1 MHYRS
6 GMSSRDRDER
16 NGFTSPLIG
25 QIVEGRYRIERLIG
39 KGGMGVVYEAHHL
52 LIRRKVALKVLT
64 ANAVFL
70 PERAERFRREAL
82 AAAAVGSS
90 HVVDVLDM
98 GQLESGSPYI
108 VLEHLDGVD
117 LGYAVA
123 VTERFGVSR
132 AVHVLRQL
140 CDALSAVHASGIV
153 HRDLKPENVFL
164 IVHDGQPDFAKVLD
178 FGICKLLESDGTNL
192 TETGETL
199 GTPLFMAPEQ
209 VEGRRDV
216 DHRADIYALGALL
229 FYMLAGRAPFDAPSL
244 PMLFVHICNE
254 PPPQLRALLKDVP
267 SELDH
272 VVQRALSKNPADRF
286 RSCEEMKAALAPFVH
301 VEAMHDTLPSLAP
314 HALSASEA
322 SEASEGASTEALVSA
337 HVPRRASAK
346 LALLAAGLTV
356 GAGAALL
363 PLLRPAESPRFASD
377 VAPMEQTQSA
387 TPSAAPVMLAA
398 RRNDA
403 FDASLLDGS
412 TVEARPPSPPPSG
425 SRHAP
430 RASSTSKGA
439 ISSEAEPASPT
450 PPPTEP
456 SEPAPSDASTPAPPE
471 NASNDVPINREPKRG
486 L

>member
-6 GMSSRDRDER
+6 GMGSRDER
-16 NGFTSPLIG
+16 NGFTSSLIG
-25 QIVEGRYRIERLIG
+25 QVVEGRYRVDRLIG

-123 VTERFGVSR
+123 VAERFGVSR
-132 AVHVLRQL
+132 AVHVLCQL

-164 IVHDGQPDFAKVLD
+164 IVRDGQPDFAKVLD
-178 FGICKLLESDGTNL
+178 FGICKFLESAGTHL

-229 FYMLAGRAPFDAPSL
+229 FFMLTGRAPFDAPSL

-254 PPPQLRALLKDVP
+254 PPPKLRTLLEGVP
-267 SELDH
+267 GELDY
-272 VVQRALSKNPADRF
+272 VVQRALSKRPADRF
-286 RSCEEMKAALAPFVH
+286 GSCEEMKAALAPLVH

-314 HALSASEA
+314 HALSASA
-322 SEASEGASTEALVSA
+322 GASTEDLVSA

-346 LALLAAGLTV
+346 RALLAVGIAV
-356 GAGAALL
+356 GAGSALL
-363 PLLRPAESPRFASD
+363 PLTRPAESPRRARD
-377 VAPMEQTQSA
+377 VASEEPRQSA
-387 TPSAAPVMLAA
+387 TPSAAPVVLAA
-398 RRNDA
+398 RRSDA
-403 FDASLLDGS
+403 FDASPLDS
-412 TVEARPPSPPPSG
+412 PTVEARPPSPPPSP

-430 RASSTSKGA
+430 RASNTSKG
-439 ISSEAEPASPT
+439 SVLNDVEPPLPT
-450 PPPTEP
+450 PPPTAP
-456 SEPAPSDASTPAPPE
+456 SEPASSGASTPAPPA
-471 NASNDVPINREPKRG
+471 NVDINVPINREPKRG